1 MPIYEKIADLNIE
14 AALFYYENGKII
26 SDRICIDSFLIS
38 ELTNRNILEYFLI
51 DFYDKPNYEH
61 INYYI
66 LYNNNTEK
74 SFEMEKVIEKDLMN
88 KKIEEYNNG
97 ATAEMNLYQMYLY
110 NENNEYH
117 YSIPYYSDHTE
128 S

>member
-1 MPIYEKIADLNIE
+1 MEKI
-14 AALFYYENGKII
+14 
-26 SDRICIDSFLIS
+26 
-38 ELTNRNILEYFLI
+38 
-51 DFYDKPNYEH
+51 
-61 INYYI
+61 
-66 LYNNNTEK
+66 
-74 SFEMEKVIEKDLMN
+74 IEKDLIN

-128 S
+128 SQNMIDIDDIKYNPLGNFAHNKFNIEGIFNNGVYVSNEDIFPSWLYEHYTRFTGLE